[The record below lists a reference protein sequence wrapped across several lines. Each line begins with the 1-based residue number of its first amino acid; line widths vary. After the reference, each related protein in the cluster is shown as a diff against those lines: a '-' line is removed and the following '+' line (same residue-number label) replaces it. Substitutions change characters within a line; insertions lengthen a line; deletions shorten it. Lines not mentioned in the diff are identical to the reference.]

1 MGQGLLCSCT
11 AAFTEQAIED
21 QQGPAPCE
29 FAVFL
34 YVQEPLLLL
43 QHLTKL
49 VLQYRARLSCNAAF
63 RASSGKEK
71 AKRQKDA
78 ELTLRRV
85 LTMDPTDGRAYVT
98 LGKLLLQ
105 QKRIEE
111 ARKLYDDGAAAT
123 GTTAHQ

>member
-1 MGQGLLCSCT
+1 M
-11 AAFTEQAIED
+11 
-21 QQGPAPCE
+21 
-29 FAVFL
+29 
-34 YVQEPLLLL
+34 
-43 QHLTKL
+43 
-49 VLQYRARLSCNAAF
+49 LQYRARLTRNAAF

-71 AKRQKDA
+71 SKRQKESEA
-78 ELTLRRV
+78 ALRRV

-123 GTTAHQ
+123 GMVSLHCSQCA